1 MLEILRNKN
10 LTTRFQIL
18 VEIAGNQPNV
28 PQKDIAKKLG
38 ISSQA
43 VSDYI
48 SQLIGDDYI
57 SSSGRYKYRVTSKG
71 VDWMLRNLGEL
82 REYIDS
88 VETAVNNIKVT
99 AAVAGC
105 DLASGQTVG
114 LVMKKGLLIATDD
127 LGVPASGVAVSD
139 AHKGD
144 TVGVTNIQ
152 GIIEMEVGEVNI
164 LEIPGVQKGGSRNVS
179 QDRLKQALEGR
190 NPVTFWGLEA
200 MTLLKQA
207 GIKPDCSFAV
217 KEAVIEAARRGLS
230 PAVVCVDE
238 GIPTLIRCLQEAN
251 VTYKHLTLS

>member
-18 VEIAGNQPNV
+18 VEIASNQPNV

-38 ISSQA
+38 VSSQA
-43 VSDYI
+43 VSNYI
-48 SQLIGDDYI
+48 GQLIREEHI
-57 SSSGRYKYRVTSKG
+57 SSSGRYKYRITRQG

-88 VETAVNNIKVT
+88 VETAVNNIRVT
-99 AAVAGC
+99 AAMAGC
-105 DLASGQTVG
+105 DLSSGQTVG

-127 LGVPASGVAVSD
+127 LGASASGITASE
-139 AHKGD
+139 ARQGE

-152 GIIEMEVGEVNI
+152 GIIEMQVGEVTI
-164 LEIPGVQKGGSRNVS
+164 LEIPSVQKGGSRNIS
-179 QDRLKQALEGR
+179 HDRLKQALAGKT
-190 NPVTFWGLEA
+190 PVTLWGLEA
-200 MTLLKQA
+200 MALLKQA

-217 KEAVIEAARRGLS
+217 KEAVIEAARRGLA

-238 GIPTLIRCLQEAN
+238 GIPTLIRYLQEAN
-251 VTYKHLTLS
+251 IAYHHLTLS